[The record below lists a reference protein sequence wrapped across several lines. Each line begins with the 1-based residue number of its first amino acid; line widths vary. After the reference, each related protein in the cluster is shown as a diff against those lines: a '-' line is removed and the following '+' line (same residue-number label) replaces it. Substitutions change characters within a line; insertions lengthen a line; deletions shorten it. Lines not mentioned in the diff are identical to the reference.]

1 MGEPQILYDG
11 FFKLEGHHREGLPYQ
26 ALVLRA
32 TDSVAGLLYDRA
44 GDRVLLVRQKRVPM
58 ERPDN
63 PDGSITELVAG
74 RFDVKLG
81 PKALL
86 VKEAK
91 EEAGV
96 TLTEGGIT
104 LLNGGKPMALSAG
117 ILSERA
123 YLAFA
128 EISADKVESGERTFG
143 LAEEGEAIGRV
154 WVDAQAFIAG
164 IEEGTHEDLRTFA
177 LALYLAEY
185 RRSVRP

>member
-1 MGEPQILYDG
+1 VHKPTILYDG
-11 FFKLEGHHREGLPYQ
+11 FFKLEAHEREGLPYQ

-32 TDSVAGLLYDRA
+32 TDSVAGLLYDA
-44 GDRVLLVRQKRVPM
+44 TGDRVLLVRQKRVPM

-63 PDGSITELVAG
+63 PDGMMTELVAG

-96 TLTEGGIT
+96 TLDERDVT
-104 LLNGGKPMALSAG
+104 LLNGGRPMALSSG
-117 ILSERA
+117 ILSERS

-128 EISADKVESGERTFG
+128 EISMDKVEAGERTFG

-154 WVDAQAFIAG
+154 WMDAEAFISAA
-164 IEEGTHEDLRTFA
+164 HDCVRVHA
-177 LALYLAEY
+177 LALHLAL
-185 RRSVRP
+185 RRKEAGR